1 MKSNDSHGAEDLLP
15 LVYEEL
21 RKLAAAESMRRIL
34 IENARRKLRVRHGGE
49 LDKVSASATGFD
61 VAAPQLNDAELLRL
75 NDALDASRR
84 MTPARPS
91 W

>member
-1 MKSNDSHGAEDLLP
+1 MGNRLGSRCTFLPGDDGILHVWRAPTWEEIESAEKLGASSRTGPWGAGSMKSNDSHGAEDLLP
-15 LVYEEL
+15 LV
-21 RKLAAAESMRRIL
+21 
-34 IENARRKLRVRHGGE
+34 
-49 LDKVSASATGFD
+49 
-61 VAAPQLNDAELLRL
+61 DAELLRL